1 VTFMKVLFVCSGNAY
16 RSPLAEALLKKFRPE
31 IEVDSAG
38 INPPLIPVSEAAR
51 KFLAKENAEKYL
63 KEVPEFLDSK
73 QLDEY
78 DLIIAMEPR
87 HKVVVLS
94 KCPECE
100 NKIVVWNVHDPY
112 FSLNDYTEEIF
123 EQIRQKVKELA
134 DSL

>member
-1 VTFMKVLFVCSGNAY
+1 K
-16 RSPLAEALLKKFRPE
+16 
-31 IEVDSAG
+31 
-38 INPPLIPVSEAAR
+38 
-51 KFLAKENAEKYL
+51 
-63 KEVPEFLDSK
+63 
-73 QLDEY
+73 LDEY

-100 NKIVVWNVHDPY
+100 NTIVVWNIHDPY
-112 FSLNDYTEEIF
+112 FSPNDYTEKIF

>member
-1 VTFMKVLFVCSGNAY
+1 MKVLFVCTGNAY
-16 RSPLAEALLKKFRPE
+16 RSPVAEALLKKLKPE

-38 INPPLIPVSEAAR
+38 IN
-51 KFLAKENAEKYL
+51 AEQYL
-63 KEVPEFLDSK
+63 KEVPEVLDSK
-73 QLDEY
+73 KLDEY

-100 NKIVVWNVHDPY
+100 NKIVVWNIHDPY
-112 FSLNDYTEEIF
+112 LSPNEHTGKIF

>member
-1 VTFMKVLFVCSGNAY
+1 MKVLFVCSGNAY
-16 RSPLAEALLKKFRPE
+16 RSPLAEALLKKLKPE

-38 INPPLIPVSEAAR
+38 INPPLISISKAAR
-51 KFLAKENAEKYL
+51 KFLAKENAEQYL
-63 KEVPEFLDSK
+63 KKVPEVLDSK

-78 DLIIAMEPR
+78 DLIITMEPR
-87 HKVVVLS
+87 HKVVVLN

-100 NKIVVWNVHDPY
+100 NKIVVWNIQDPY
-112 FSLNDYTEEIF
+112 FSPNEYTEKIF